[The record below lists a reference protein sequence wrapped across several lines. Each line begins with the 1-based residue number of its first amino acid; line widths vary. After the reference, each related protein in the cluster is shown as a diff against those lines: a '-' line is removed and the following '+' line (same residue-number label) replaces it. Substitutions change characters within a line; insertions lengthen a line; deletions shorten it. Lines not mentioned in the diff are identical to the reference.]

1 MIMVKHMLI
10 IFCIKTDVMHLGIV
24 TFLKSKYGY
33 YLTVAGSLDKR
44 NNALFVG
51 PLVGVTAGVSLNVLT
66 RSGV

>member
-1 MIMVKHMLI
+1 MVKHMLI

-33 YLTVAGSLDKR
+33 YLTVAESLYKR
-44 NNALFVG
+44 NNALSDGLRVR
-51 PLVGVTAGVSLNVLT
+51 VTAGVSLNVLT